1 MEQARAAIM
10 TAEVV
15 LVLETI
21 LKLFLVILTGAVLR
35 NRQLFDEHS
44 TERLSRFAVDVAFP
58 ALVFTSMLRT
68 IEPQVL
74 AGSWYLPLLGIG
86 MLLLGI
92 VIAWLSVP
100 LLGISGHP
108 RRGSA
113 ALAAAT
119 PNWLFIPLPIATA
132 LYGAQGERIVLLV
145 NVGVLLVFWSVG
157 VLIVRGGKLDRA
169 ALRNL
174 LLNPGLVA
182 TLIGIGVAV
191 AFPAA
196 RTLEEVDVVEAGPLE
211 ALVSVVVKALAFVG
225 DTTVPLAMLVT
236 GSFLAGA
243 GMRGASNPQVL
254 GVSAI
259 RLLALPAIA
268 MLLLRLASVA
278 ELPIE
283 TAVSTTLVII
293 SAAPVAVTCSILA
306 KKYRGD
312 TTMLSRTIFVSTMVS
327 AATVPAIVWATQRL
341 GL

>member
-1 MEQARAAIM
+1 M

-15 LVLETI
+15 QVLETI
-21 LKLFLVILTGAVLR
+21 LMLFLVILTGLVLR
-35 NRQLFDEHS
+35 KRRLLDEHS
-44 TERLSRFAVDVAFP
+44 TERLSRFAVDIAFP

-74 AGSWYLPLLGIG
+74 ADSWYLPLLGFV

-92 VIAWLSVP
+92 GIGWLTVP
-100 LLGISGHP
+100 LLGISGRP

-113 ALAAAT
+113 ALAAGT

-132 LYGAQGERIVLLV
+132 LYGAEGERIVLLV

-157 VLIVRGGKLDRA
+157 VWIVRGGKPDLA

-182 TLIGIGVAV
+182 TLLGIGIA
-191 AFPAA
+191 ALFPWS
-196 RTLEEVDVVEAGPLE
+196 RTLEELDITEVAAGE
-211 ALVSVVVKALAFVG
+211 ALASVVVQAMAFVG

-243 GMRGASNPQVL
+243 GVRGTTNPQVL

-268 MLLLRLASVA
+268 VLLLYLAPLA
-278 ELPIE
+278 GLPVP
-283 TAVSTTLVII
+283 TAVGTTLVII

-306 KKYRGD
+306 EKHQGD
-312 TTMLSRTIFVSTMVS
+312 TTMVSRVIFVSTMASV
-327 AATVPAIVWATQRL
+327 ATVPAIVWVAQAI
-341 GL
+341 GF